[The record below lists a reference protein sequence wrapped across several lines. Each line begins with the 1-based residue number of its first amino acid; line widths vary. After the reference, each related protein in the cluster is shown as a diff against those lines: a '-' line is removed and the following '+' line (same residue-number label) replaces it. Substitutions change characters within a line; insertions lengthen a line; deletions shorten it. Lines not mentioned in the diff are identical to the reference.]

1 VVTAY
6 IGIGSN
12 LGNRQEN
19 IDKAVSY
26 LEASKDIEL
35 IRKSSMYET
44 EPEGAP
50 LGQGKYLNGVIEIK
64 TGFIPLDLLRLLNEI
79 EAKLGRKRLIKNGPR
94 TIDLDIL
101 LYGDLKIEEK
111 DLIIP
116 HPRMHR
122 RDFVL
127 RPLREIAPDRL

>member
-1 VVTAY
+1 MVTAY